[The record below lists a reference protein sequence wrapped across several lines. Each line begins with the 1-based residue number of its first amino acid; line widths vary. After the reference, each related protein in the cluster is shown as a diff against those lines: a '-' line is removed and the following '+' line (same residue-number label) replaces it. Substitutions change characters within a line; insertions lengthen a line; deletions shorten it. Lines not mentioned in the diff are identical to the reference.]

1 MLNAKQKKHL
11 PDLLQKKALLE
22 DLSQKKALLEGL
34 GHRKALLEG
43 LGHRKALLE
52 GLGHRKALLEG
63 LGHRKA
69 LHLGHRKALL
79 EGLGH
84 RKALLE
90 GLGHRKALLEG
101 VIGKLEGLSE
111 SFTRR
116 LGDRGPWSRNSY
128 SVGSYP
134 RDFYSIPPPDI
145 SPSPLRRTASPA
157 LSYSPTALRDLRL
170 DSPPHRTSSLSVEPS
185 REKEPVVTKVKPKGR
200 TYSVKNTDVAV
211 VLISVISTYL
221 IESALDT
228 YFQDK
233 SILYVILFLSL
244 VTYIVEVYF
253 PLKKIPVNSNNS

>member
-1 MLNAKQKKHL
+1 MPNKKTHL
-11 PDLLQKKALLE
+11 P

-34 GHRKALLEG
+34 GNRKALLEG
-43 LGHRKALLE
+43 LGNRKALLE
-52 GLGHRKALLEG
+52 GLGNRKALLEG
-63 LGHRKA
+63 LGN
-69 LHLGHRKALL
+69 RKALL
-79 EGLGH
+79 EGLGN

-90 GLGHRKALLEG
+90 GLGNRKALLEG
-101 VIGKLEGLSE
+101 LGLGS
-111 SFTRR
+111 SAY
-116 LGDRGPWSRNSY
+116 NSY

-134 RDFYSIPPPDI
+134 KDFYSIPPPDI

-157 LSYSPTALRDLRL
+157 FSYSPTALRDLRL

-244 VTYIVEVYF
+244 VTYFVEVYF
-253 PLKKIPVNSNNS
+253 PLKKILVNSNNS

>member
-11 PDLLQKKALLE
+11 L

-69 LHLGHRKALL
+69 LL

-90 GLGHRKALLEG
+90 GLGHRKALLES
-101 VIGKLEGLSE
+101 LGLGS
-111 SFTRR
+111 SAY
-116 LGDRGPWSRNSY
+116 NSY

-145 SPSPLRRTASPA
+145 SPSPLPRTASPA

-185 REKEPVVTKVKPKGR
+185 REKESSVTKVKPESG
-200 TYSVKNTDVAV
+200 TDTKTILNAIAFV
-211 VLISVISTYL
+211 VLGVLFQEIVSTYL
-221 IESALDT
+221 GN
-228 YFQDK
+228 K
-233 SILYVILFLSL
+233 STLHIVLFLLVVVVILVINFSHRKEWTL
-244 VTYIVEVYF
+244 TKNIF
-253 PLKKIPVNSNNS
+253 KKVPDDSKNS

>member
-11 PDLLQKKALLE
+11 PDLLQKKALLEGLGHRKALLEDLSQKKALLE

-43 LGHRKALLE
+43 LG
-52 GLGHRKALLEG
+52 LGSSAY
-63 LGHRKA
+63 
-69 LHLGHRKALL
+69 
-79 EGLGH
+79 
-84 RKALLE
+84 
-90 GLGHRKALLEG
+90 
-101 VIGKLEGLSE
+101 
-111 SFTRR
+111 
-116 LGDRGPWSRNSY
+116 NSY

-228 YFQDK
+228 YFRGFKFETQ
-233 SILYVILFLSL
+233 
-244 VTYIVEVYF
+244 
-253 PLKKIPVNSNNS
+253 PLM